1 MLIYFPDNLSDYV
14 LWEKKNY
21 VQTEVSQYVDTVDT
35 PSFSLYTTFTIEGM
49 LGIETWIQ
57 TSFAFI
63 SNIR

>member
-35 PSFSLYTTFTIEGM
+35 PSFSLYTTFAIEGM